1 MRLEHKGYKVAEDV
15 RYHKEH
21 MWARREGELVVVGVT
36 DFAQRLAG
44 DIVYVDMPME
54 GDPVTKDKPF
64 GTIET
69 GKWVGKLYAPVD
81 GAVAAYNESVE
92 DDALIINEDPYGK
105 GWVIKVRPEDPHQF
119 DSLLSPSAYVPI
131 MDAKLKE
138 LGK

>member
-1 MRLEHKGYKVAEDV
+1 VEHKGYKLAEDV

-54 GDPVTKDKPF
+54 GDIVTKDKPF

-69 GKWVGKLYAPVD
+69 GKWVGKLYAPVN
-81 GAVAAYNESVE
+81 GTVAAYNEAVE
-92 DDALIINEDPYGK
+92 DDALVINEDPYGR
-105 GWVIKVRPEDPHQF
+105 GWVIKVRPSDPSEY
-119 DSLLSPSAYVPI
+119 DRLLAVADYTPI